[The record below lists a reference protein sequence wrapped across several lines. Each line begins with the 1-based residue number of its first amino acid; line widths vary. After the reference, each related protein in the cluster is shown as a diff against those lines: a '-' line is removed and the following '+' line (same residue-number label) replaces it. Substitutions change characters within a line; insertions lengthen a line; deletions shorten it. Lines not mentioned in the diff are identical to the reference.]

1 MAFLGFK
8 NVRIAGLSAAVPKKC
23 SIIDQ
28 NSIGGARYS
37 AEEYSESVGIYQR
50 RVSDT
55 LTTGD
60 LCYWA
65 ADRLIADLDWEKK
78 EIDAIIF
85 VSLSPDFMQPAT
97 AGLIQDR
104 LGLTKEC
111 FAEDILLGCSGWV
124 YGLCNAVSLVSSG
137 NMKKVLLMAGDAKFR
152 AKHAL
157 DPLFGFAGTVTAL
170 EYDESA
176 DPIRF
181 HMGTDGSGFDA
192 LIIPDG
198 GARHQLSVDSFK
210 LENVDGKLMHRVQG
224 RMKGMDVFSFGITT
238 VPKSFKKFC
247 EHFDTTLDSFDYC
260 VLHQANKKMNDA
272 IVKKLKFDP
281 QRVPYSLHDFANTSS
296 ASIPLTIVTQLKCAC
311 AESKKN
317 IICCGFG
324 IGLSWGTASF
334 VIDPLC
340 HISDLVEVDEDGDDK
355 IHVVYV

>member
-1 MAFLGFK
+1 MAFLEFN
-8 NVRIAGLSAAVPKKC
+8 NVKIAGFSAGVPQKIAK
-23 SIIDQ
+23 IDG
-28 NSIGGARYS
+28 NSIGGAKYS

-50 RVSDT
+50 RISET

-65 ADRLIADLDWEKK
+65 AERLIADLGWDKK
-78 EIDAIIF
+78 EIEAIVF
-85 VSLSPDFMQPAT
+85 VSLSPDYMQPAT
-97 AGLIQDR
+97 AGILQDR

-152 AKHAL
+152 AKHPL
-157 DPLFGFAGTVTAL
+157 DPLFGFAGTVCAL
-170 EYDESA
+170 QYDKDT

-181 HMGTDGSGFDA
+181 HMGTDGSGYDA

-198 GARHQLSVDSFK
+198 GARNQLSEESFK
-210 LENVDGKLMHRVQG
+210 VENVDGKMMHRVQG

-247 EHFDTTLDSFDYC
+247 DHFQTSLDDYDYY

-272 IVKKLKFDP
+272 IVKKLKLNP
-281 QRVPYSLHDFANTSS
+281 ERVPYSLHDFANTSS
-296 ASIPLTIVTQLKCAC
+296 ASIPLTIVTQLKDAIV
-311 AESKKN
+311 ANKTR
-317 IICCGFG
+317 ILCCGFG

-334 VIDPLC
+334 EVSPQCIV
-340 HISDLVEVDEDGDDK
+340 SDLVEVGEDGADF
-355 IHVVYV
+355 IHVI

>member
-1 MAFLGFK
+1 MAFLEFK
-8 NVRIAGLSAAVPKKC
+8 NVRIRGLSAAVPKKC
-23 SIIDQ
+23 SIIDG
-28 NSIGGARYS
+28 NSIEGAKYT
-37 AEEYSESVGIYQR
+37 AEEYSDSVGIYQR

-65 ADRLIADLDWEKK
+65 AERLIADLRWDKK
-78 EIDAIIF
+78 EIEAIIF
-85 VSLSPDFMQPAT
+85 ASLSPDYMQPAT
-97 AGLIQDR
+97 AGILQDR

-137 NMKKVLLMAGDAKFR
+137 SMKKVLLMAGDAKFR
-152 AKHAL
+152 AKHPL

-176 DPIRF
+176 TPIRF
-181 HMGTDGSGFDA
+181 HMGTDGSGYDA

-198 GARHQLSVDSFK
+198 GGRNPLSEESFIM
-210 LENVDGKLMHRVQG
+210 ENVDGKMMHRAQG

-247 EHFDTTLDSFDYC
+247 DHFNTALDSYDYY
-260 VLHQANKKMNDA
+260 VLHQANKKMDDA
-272 IVKKLKFDP
+272 IIKKLKLNP
-281 QRVPYSLHDFANTSS
+281 ERVPYSLHDFGNTSA
-296 ASIPLTIVTQLKCAC
+296 ASIPLTIVTRLKDAC
-311 AESKKN
+311 TSEDKKL
-317 IICCGFG
+317 ICCGFG
-324 IGLSWGTASF
+324 IGLSWGTTSF
-334 VIDPLC
+334 VISSKC

-355 IHVVYV
+355 IHII

>member
-1 MAFLGFK
+1 MAFLEFR
-8 NVRIAGLSAAVPKKC
+8 NVKMTGIAAAVPRKC
-23 SIIDQ
+23 SIINE
-28 NSIGGARYS
+28 NSIGDARYS
-37 AEEYSESVGIYQR
+37 AEDYSESVGIYQR

-65 ADRLIADLDWEKK
+65 SERLIADLGWDKR
-78 EIDAIIF
+78 EIEAIIF
-85 VSLSPDFMQPAT
+85 TSLSPDYMQPAT
-97 AGLIQDR
+97 AGILQDR

-124 YGLCNAVSLVSSG
+124 YGLGNAVSLVASG

-152 AKHAL
+152 AKHPL

-170 EYDESA
+170 EYDENA
-176 DPIRF
+176 KPIRF

-198 GARHQLSVDSFK
+198 GARNQLSVDSFK
-210 LENVDGKLMHRVQG
+210 LEDVDGKQMHRVQG

-238 VPKSFKKFC
+238 VPKSFKRFC
-247 EHFDTTLDSFDYC
+247 EHFNTPLDSFDYY

-272 IVKKLKFDP
+272 IVKKLKLNPD
-281 QRVPYSLHDFANTSS
+281 RVPYSLHDFANTSS
-296 ASIPLTIVTQLKCAC
+296 ASIPLTIVTQLKDAC
-311 AESKKN
+311 SLGEKR

-324 IGLSWGTASF
+324 IGLSWGTTSF
-334 VIDPLC
+334 VLNPQC
-340 HISDLVEVDEDGDDK
+340 CISELVEVDENGDDK
-355 IHVVYV
+355 IHVI

>member
-1 MAFLGFK
+1 MAFLEFK
-8 NVRIAGLSAAVPKKC
+8 NVKIAGLSGAVPKKC
-23 SIIDQ
+23 AVIDE
-28 NSIGGARYS
+28 NSIGGAKYT
-37 AEEYSESVGIYQR
+37 AEDYSESVGIYQR
-50 RVSDT
+50 RISDT

-65 ADRLIADLDWEKK
+65 GERLIADLGWDKK
-78 EIDAIIF
+78 DIDAIILA
-85 VSLSPDFMQPAT
+85 SLSPDYMQPAT
-97 AGLIQDR
+97 AGILQDR

-152 AKHAL
+152 AKHPL

-170 EYDESA
+170 EYDENA
-176 DPIRF
+176 EPIRF

-198 GARHQLSVDSFK
+198 GARNQLSEESFK
-210 LENVDGKLMHRVQG
+210 LENVDGKMMHRVQG

-247 EHFDTTLDSFDYC
+247 EHFNTKLDSFDYF
-260 VLHQANKKMNDA
+260 VLHQANKKMDDA
-272 IVKKLKFDP
+272 IVKKLKLDP
-281 QRVPYSLHDFANTSS
+281 EKVPYSLHDFANTSS
-296 ASIPLTIVTQLKCAC
+296 ASIPLTIVTKLKDINK
-311 AESKKN
+311 ETEKK

-324 IGLSWGTASF
+324 IGLSWGTSSF
-334 VIDPLC
+334 VINPQC
-340 HISDLVEVDEDGDDK
+340 HISELVEVDEDGNDK
-355 IHVVYV
+355 VHVI

>member
-1 MAFLGFK
+1 MAFLEFK
-8 NVRIAGLSAAVPKKC
+8 NVKIAGISAGVPKRVAKIDES
-23 SIIDQ
+23 SIE
-28 NSIGGARYS
+28 GAKYS
-37 AEEYSESVGIYQR
+37 PKDYSESVGIYER

-65 ADRLIADLDWEKK
+65 AERLISDLEWDKK
-78 EIDAIIF
+78 DIDAILF
-85 VSLSPDFMQPAT
+85 VSLSPDYMQPAT
-97 AGLIQDR
+97 AGILQDR

-137 NMKKVLLMAGDAKFR
+137 NIKKVLLMAGDAKFR

-170 EYDESA
+170 EYDENA
-176 DPIRF
+176 APIQF
-181 HMGTDGSGFDA
+181 HMGTDGSGYDA

-198 GARHQLSVDSFK
+198 GARNQLSEESFK
-210 LENVDGKLMHRVQG
+210 VENIDGKMMHRIQG

-247 EHFDTTLDSFDYC
+247 EHFNTTLDSFDYY
-260 VLHQANKKMNDA
+260 VLHQANKKMDDA
-272 IVKKLKFDP
+272 IVKKLKLNP
-281 QRVPYSLHDFANTSS
+281 EQVPYSLNSFGNTSS
-296 ASIPLTIVTQLKCAC
+296 ASIPITIVTQLKEAC
-311 AESKKN
+311 ESGDKN

-334 VIDPLC
+334 KISQNC
-340 HISDLVEVDEDGDDK
+340 HISDLIEVDEDGDDK
-355 IHVVYV
+355 VHVI

>member
-1 MAFLGFK
+1 MAFLEFRNVSITGFT
-8 NVRIAGLSAAVPKKC
+8 AAVPRKC
-23 SIIDQ
+23 SIINE
-28 NSIGGARYS
+28 NSLGDARYS
-37 AEEYSESVGIYQR
+37 AEDYSESVGIFQR

-65 ADRLIADLDWEKK
+65 SERLIVDLEWDKR
-78 EIDAIIF
+78 EIEAIVF
-85 VSLSPDFMQPAT
+85 VSLSPDYMQPAT
-97 AGLIQDR
+97 AGILQDR
-104 LGLTKEC
+104 LGLSKEC

-124 YGLCNAVSLVSSG
+124 YGLCNAVSLVASG

-152 AKHAL
+152 AKHPL

-170 EYDESA
+170 EYDENA
-176 DPIRF
+176 EPIRF

-198 GARHQLSVDSFK
+198 GARNQLSVDSFK
-210 LENVDGKLMHRVQG
+210 LEDVDGKQMHRVQG

-247 EHFDTTLDSFDYC
+247 EHFNTSLDSYDYY

-272 IVKKLKFDP
+272 IVKKLKLNPDK
-281 QRVPYSLHDFANTSS
+281 VPYSLHDFANTSS
-296 ASIPLTIVTQLKCAC
+296 ASIPLTIVTQLKDAC
-311 AESKKN
+311 SHGEKR

-324 IGLSWGTASF
+324 IGLSWGTTSF
-334 VIDPLC
+334 VLNPQC
-340 HISDLVEVDEDGDDK
+340 CISELVEVDENDDDK
-355 IHVVYV
+355 IHVI

>member
-1 MAFLGFK
+1 MAFLEFK
-8 NVRIAGLSAAVPKKC
+8 NVKISGLSAGVPKRIAK
-23 SIIDQ
+23 IDE
-28 NSIGGARYS
+28 NSIEGAKYT
-37 AEEYSESVGIYQR
+37 AEDYSESVGVFQR
-50 RVSDT
+50 RISDT

-65 ADRLIADLDWEKK
+65 AERLIADLGWDKN
-78 EIDAIIF
+78 AIEAIVF
-85 VSLSPDFMQPAT
+85 VSLSPDYMQPTT
-97 AGLIQDR
+97 AGILQDR

-152 AKHAL
+152 AKHLL

-176 DPIRF
+176 APIRF
-181 HMGTDGSGFDA
+181 HMGTDGSGYDA

-198 GARHQLSVDSFK
+198 GARNQLSEESFK
-210 LENVDGKLMHRVQG
+210 VENVDGKMMHRVQG

-247 EHFDTTLDSFDYC
+247 EHFQTSLDDYDYY
-260 VLHQANKKMNDA
+260 VLHQANKKMDDA
-272 IVKKLKFDP
+272 IVKKLKLNLE
-281 QRVPYSLHDFANTSS
+281 RVPYSLHDFANTSS
-296 ASIPLTIVTQLKCAC
+296 ASIPLTIVTRLKEVC
-311 AESKKN
+311 STGKKN

-324 IGLSWGTASF
+324 IGLSWGTTSF
-334 VIDPLC
+334 TITPQC
-340 HISDLVEVDEDGDDK
+340 KISELVEVDENGNDK
-355 IHVVYV
+355 IHVI

>member
-1 MAFLGFK
+1 MAFLEFK
-8 NVRIAGLSAAVPKKC
+8 NVKIAGLSAAVPSRVAK
-23 SIIDQ
+23 IDE
-28 NSIGGARYS
+28 NSIGGAKYS
-37 AEEYSESVGIYQR
+37 AEDYSESVGIYQR
-50 RVSDT
+50 RVSDS

-65 ADRLIADLDWEKK
+65 AERLIGDIRWDKR
-78 EIDAIIF
+78 EINAIIF
-85 VSLSPDFMQPAT
+85 VSLSPDYMQPAT
-97 AGLIQDR
+97 AGILQDR
-104 LGLTKEC
+104 LGLSKDC

-152 AKHAL
+152 AKHPL

-170 EYDESA
+170 EYDENAS
-176 DPIRF
+176 PIRF
-181 HMGTDGSGFDA
+181 HMGTDGSGYDA

-198 GARHQLSVDSFK
+198 GARNQLSAESFNI
-210 LENVDGKLMHRVQG
+210 EDIEGKPMHRVQG

-247 EHFDTTLDSFDYC
+247 EHFSTALESYDFY
-260 VLHQANKKMNDA
+260 VLHQANKKMDDA
-272 IVKKLKFDP
+272 IVKKLKLDP

-296 ASIPLTIVTQLKCAC
+296 ASIPLTIVTQLKDVCG
-311 AESKKN
+311 ENSQN
-317 IICCGFG
+317 ILCCGFG

-334 VIDPLC
+334 VVGPQC

-355 IHVVYV
+355 VHVI

>member
-1 MAFLGFK
+1 MAFLEFK
-8 NVRIAGLSAAVPKKC
+8 NVKITGLSVAVPKKI
-23 SIIDQ
+23 SIINDKTIET
-28 NSIGGARYS
+28 SKYS
-37 AEEYSESVGIYQR
+37 AEEYSASVGVYQR

-65 ADRLIADLDWEKK
+65 AEKLISDLSWDKSGIE
-78 EIDAIIF
+78 AIVF
-85 VSLSPDFMQPAT
+85 VSLSPDYMQPAT
-97 AGLIQDR
+97 AGIIQDR

-124 YGLCNAVSLVSSG
+124 YGLCNAASLVSSG
-137 NMKKVLLMAGDAKFR
+137 CIKKVLLMAGDAKFR
-152 AKHAL
+152 AKHPL

-176 DPIRF
+176 TPVRF
-181 HMGTDGSGFDA
+181 HMGTDGSGYDA

-198 GARHQLSVDSFK
+198 GARNQLSESSFK
-210 LENVDGKLMHRVQG
+210 IDNVDGKLMHRVQS

-247 EHFDTTLDSFDYC
+247 EHFNITLDNFDYY

-272 IVKKLKFDP
+272 IVKKLRLDSKK
-281 QRVPYSLHDFANTSS
+281 VPYSLHDYANTSS
-296 ASIPLTIVTQLKCAC
+296 ASIPLTIVTELKDAC
-311 AESKKN
+311 SISNQN
-317 IICCGFG
+317 ILCCGFG

-334 VIDPLC
+334 VIGPQC
-340 HISDLVEVDEDGDDK
+340 CISDLIEVEEDGDDK
-355 IHVVYV
+355 VHII